1 MSLSAGAAGVAGA
14 EDPNRELAPKTIV
27 GENWN
32 PPSGASEEEAI
43 WKYLSN
49 KEEKLDISKEEIKDQ
64 LKIVKKETDSKSGTS
79 HYKLKQYIQ
88 GIPVYETQPPSFFF
102 EHHLTFSPVS
112 FPFPLNKAL
121 EPDDRK

>member
-1 MSLSAGAAGVAGA
+1 MKKTLVTILAGAFLVGTSLSAGAAGVAGA

-64 LKIVKKETDSKSGTS
+64 LKIVKKEKDSKSGTS

-88 GIPVYETQPPSFFF
+88 GIPVYGADQTKEG
-102 EHHLTFSPVS
+102 EI
-112 FPFPLNKAL
+112 
-121 EPDDRK
+121 